1 MRNGSQLRRQRRP
14 EKVWSAALSRF
25 ASGMFLGSALVFAA
39 LLPFRAWSLD
49 GVPGTVPKR
58 HTGIETVQ
66 PVAVFGADDRT
77 LLPSRMKALEEKIG
91 LLYEP
96 KSRSVCTAFCI
107 DPSTIA
113 TAAHCLY
120 RTRGEAP
127 VPLANVSFRLAS
139 MTKRAA
145 GVRIEGADRDA
156 AAQHVLTGTTSLS
169 TTPPIDATRD
179 WALVRLAS
187 PVCKSGGLPLVN
199 RKPAELSADDAARPI
214 YQVGYHGDFG
224 DWRLTLS
231 PPCGVRRLSQK
242 VSGHIIAGDFA
253 DSSALILHT
262 CDTGGASSGSP
273 LLADGPHGPEVIG
286 INVGTYLQSHV
297 LMQSGEVLHRYRS
310 DTVANTGVSTLA
322 FLEQKDQFA
331 SAGILS
337 SRREISRLQHALI
350 ATGYYRG
357 PADGRYTTD
366 LRLAIEQFEA
376 GERRPRTGLA
386 STQTLRRLEA
396 IVAGVATRDWDPSSV
411 ETGSLPH
418 AQSASP

>member
-1 MRNGSQLRRQRRP
+1 MRNGSQLSPQRRP
-14 EKVWSAALSRF
+14 EKVWRAALSRF
-25 ASGMFLGSALVFAA
+25 LSGMILGASLLLAA
-39 LLPFRAWSLD
+39 LLPLRAWGLD
-49 GVPGTVPKR
+49 NVSGTVPKR
-58 HTGIETVQ
+58 HTGFETVQ

-77 LLPSRMKALEEKIG
+77 LLPSRMRALEEKVG

-96 KSRSVCTAFCI
+96 KTRTVCTAFCV
-107 DPSTIA
+107 DTSTVA

-127 VPLANVSFRLAS
+127 VPLSNVTFRLAS
-139 MTKRAA
+139 MSKRMA
-145 GVRIEGADRDA
+145 GVRIAGADRDA
-156 AAQHVLTGTTSLS
+156 AAQHVLTGTTNLS

-199 RKPAELSADDAARPI
+199 RKPAELSADDNARPI

-224 DWRLTLS
+224 DWRLTFS
-231 PPCGVRRLSQK
+231 PPCAVRRLGQK
-242 VSGHIIAGDFA
+242 VSGQTIAGDFA

-273 LLADGPHGPEVIG
+273 LLADGPRGPEVIG

-297 LMQSGEVLHRYRS
+297 LIQSGEVLHRYRS

-331 SAGILS
+331 RAGILS
-337 SRREISRLQHALI
+337 SRREISRLQNALS

-357 PADGRYTTD
+357 PADGRYTPE
-366 LRLAIEQFEA
+366 LRLAIERFEA

-396 IVAGVATRDWDPSSV
+396 IVAGMTPQKLNPAAV
-411 ETGSLPH
+411 ETGSLPL
-418 AQSASP
+418 AEPATP